1 MKVRTNLVGGL
12 IFIVFGSILLA
23 LLNKQVITYGNITFL
38 QSAKVLPFIA
48 EIVMVGGGVGLV
60 IESLVF
66 KKDEIVEFVWSEQKN
81 AVYTIGFF
89 CIFAAGIYF
98 LGFIIG
104 AILFLIS
111 MFIYY
116 KNRSI
121 LQLVCLIALII
132 GVYFLFTGVFYVQL
146 PGIGGVK

>member
-1 MKVRTNLVGGL
+1 MKVRTNLVGGI
-12 IFIVFGSILLA
+12 IFIVFGTTLLA

-48 EIVMVGGGVGLV
+48 EIVMIIGGVALV

-66 KKDEIVEFVWSEQKN
+66 KKDKIVDFIWEEQKN
-81 AVYTIGFF
+81 AIFTIGFF
-89 CIFAAGIYF
+89 CIFAGGIYF
-98 LGFIIG
+98 FGFIVG

-111 MFIYY
+111 MFWYY
-116 KNRSI
+116 KNKN
-121 LQLVCLIALII
+121 LLEFVVLLALII

-146 PGIGGVK
+146 PGLGGVK

>member
-1 MKVRTNLVGGL
+1 MKVRTNLVGGS
-12 IFIVFGSILLA
+12 IFIVFGTVLLA

-48 EIVMVGGGVGLV
+48 EIVMIIGGIALV

-66 KKDEIVEFVWSEQKN
+66 KKDNIVEFIWKEQKN
-81 AVYTIGFF
+81 AVLTIGFF
-89 CIFAAGIYF
+89 CVFAGGIYF
-98 LGFIIG
+98 FGFIVG
-104 AILFLIS
+104 AVLFLIS
-111 MFIYY
+111 MFVFY

-121 LQLVCLIALII
+121 LQLVCLLALII

-146 PGIGGVK
+146 PGFGGVK